1 MRSCYTHIRL
11 ISSTDSQSEHYL
23 HAYWILYN
31 RTNCTLLALAVLFF
45 LLWWSTVEVILEGR
59 REGLERFALVTTGF
73 TISIA
78 FETN

>member
-1 MRSCYTHIRL
+1 
-11 ISSTDSQSEHYL
+11 
-23 HAYWILYN
+23 
-31 RTNCTLLALAVLFF
+31 LALAVLFF